1 MKMGRSV
8 DLNFPVLE
16 SVMPFTQTPRRT
28 RQSSRIFANAHAAPI
43 HRLDMHRPEPL
54 DGLVAHI
61 RAHTTTLSLR
71 LLASF
76 FALLTTFFTT
86 QYSLIFLV
94 FACSFLASEILQPM
108 RRDVPRQ
115 TMLLTIDRLRKTTA
129 APRFDVNQSEG
140 LKRLVLE
147 MSRPHRRSSIPRRN
161 PICCEVASSKVRAG
175 SGRLPEEITAR

>member
-43 HRLDMHRPEPL
+43 HRLDMHCPEPL

-76 FALLTTFFTT
+76 FALLTTYKS
-86 QYSLIFLV
+86 QRQSVPLL
-94 FACSFLASEILQPM
+94 
-108 RRDVPRQ
+108 RRAV
-115 TMLLTIDRLRKTTA
+115 TA
-129 APRFDVNQSEG
+129 AQKCTGPC
-140 LKRLVLE
+140 KP
-147 MSRPHRRSSIPRRN
+147 SRCR
-161 PICCEVASSKVRAG
+161 
-175 SGRLPEEITAR
+175 